1 MKLDEKIR
9 GQNEEYYE
17 IYDYI
22 MNNMSKY
29 DQIKILETN
38 REVIPDTDA
47 QVNEEIMSSKFK
59 LVDNKNVYAHF
70 ISFARLYTI

>member
-47 QVNEEIMSSKFK
+47 QVNEEIMASKFK
-59 LVDNKNVYAHF
+59 LVDNKNVYVHF